1 MITEALDKLSKGELK
16 AVPQDE
22 SLATKVGKMD
32 KTFGLIDWNEAA
44 EVIERKIRGLYSWPS
59 AYTFINGKRLKVF
72 NADVTK
78 AGSTGAKPGSIIRVD
93 KDAFTVMT
101 GKDALTVKDIQIEG
115 KRRMAVKEFLL
126 GYSLNEG
133 DILSD

>member
-1 MITEALDKLSKGELK
+1 M
-16 AVPQDE
+16 
-22 SLATKVGKMD
+22 TKVSQS
-32 KTFGLIDWNEAA
+32 E
-44 EVIERKIRGLYSWPS
+44 
-59 AYTFINGKRLKVF
+59 
-72 NADVTK
+72 
-78 AGSTGAKPGSIIRVD
+78 AKPGSIIKVD